1 MGAQGHAAEASGRRR
16 ANGALEA
23 EILTLLHSAGRA
35 LTPGDVAD
43 LLTASPAHT
52 TVATTLARLHSRGV
66 LDRTPVGR
74 SYAYEPVSDESG
86 LTARHMHQ
94 VMEAGTD
101 RASVLTHF
109 VDELSD
115 DDEDLLRRLLGSDG
129 SNG

>member
-1 MGAQGHAAEASGRRR
+1 MGAQEQASGTGGRRR

-35 LTPGDVAD
+35 LTPGDVAE

-52 TVATTLARLHSRGV
+52 TLATTLARLHSRGV
-66 LDRTPVGR
+66 LERTPLGR
-74 SYAYEPVSDESG
+74 SYAYAPVSDESG

-94 VMEAGTD
+94 VMEAGAD

-129 SNG
+129 